1 MRKYIFVTK
10 VFGNV
15 PIQARTRD
23 EANDEF
29 QRRGYDMSNIEEVR

>member
-10 VFGNV
+10 VFGNI

-23 EANDEF
+23 EATEEF
-29 QRRGYDMSNIEEVR
+29 LRRG